1 MEDIRRTIRSVG
13 NPALGDV
20 YNVDIVEISE
30 RFKRP
35 KLECESVLRKYE
47 ADWGFGM
54 SLGRAHQSVA
64 PPCVNRIGEVT
75 REWADHFQGTTVPPP
90 VSKDELAEAL
100 QYDHISNLQKTRELL
115 SGKLP
120 TTAPVELSYTA
131 SPVVKRSYETPRP
144 AVAPLAKAP
153 EPSPSPGLRS
163 PTVGGGAGRR
173 VTISENPAAPTPR
186 GAASSAAAVNEALV
200 AAGRTPAARARTP
213 AAAVGGGAEPAEP
226 APRSVRR
233 TPAAVGGGAAA
244 AAAQGTPARTLL
256 VGGGGTE
263 PAAQPASEGGG
274 ARTAEPEPAA
284 PSTPAPTES
293 EVRSTIKQ
301 AKQELSREFP
311 EALAKVRALP
321 KSKAAKLRT
330 RVFSYVLS
338 NWVIRAP
345 AALVTGVKN
354 MLLQP
359 TALEAEDVRRLDAS
373 RRQEEAGTLLKEAVV
388 EAKRREAQRKRDAA
402 LSKLQAVVRGKLARK
417 AAAATIVQAAVRGR
431 QARTQAKEL
440 RTERKQAAAATV
452 LQAAVRGRQA
462 RKEVSEKRAKETAA
476 ATVLQAAVR
485 GRKAR
490 VATAKIKAEASARL
504 APPQPPPSEAA
515 VEGLE
520 DLSWTVVHQRWKEA
534 TGNKAKNKTKAEMIA
549 DIRARVPRATAS
561 QAPRR
566 SLGIGPNR
574 GSGRARAS
582 VGGGSGSQ

>member
-20 YNVDIVEISE
+20 NNVDIVEVSE

-75 REWADHFQGTTVPPP
+75 REWADHFQGTAVPPP

-131 SPVVKRSYETPRP
+131 SPVVKRSYESPRP

-213 AAAVGGGAEPAEP
+213 AAAVGGGAEPAAAE
-226 APRSVRR
+226 PRSVRR
-233 TPAAVGGGAAA
+233 TPAAAVGGGAAA
-244 AAAQGTPARTLL
+244 AAAQGTPARTPL
-256 VGGGGTE
+256 GGGGTE

-338 NWVIRAP
+338 NWVIGAP
-345 AALVTGVKN
+345 AALVEGVKGL
-354 MLLQP
+354 LLQP
-359 TALEAEDVRRLDAS
+359 AAILDEARRANTS
-373 RRQEEAGTLLKEAVV
+373 QRQENAGTLLKEAVA

-452 LQAAVRGRQA
+452 LQAAVRGR
-462 RKEVSEKRAKETAA
+462 
-476 ATVLQAAVR
+476 
-485 GRKAR
+485 KAR

-520 DLSWTVVHQRWKEA
+520 DLSWTVVHQRWMEA
-534 TGNKAKNKTKAEMIA
+534 TGKRAKNKTKTEMIA
-549 DIRARVPRATAS
+549 EIRGSQAPRATAS

-566 SLGIGPNR
+566 STGVGPNR

>member
-1 MEDIRRTIRSVG
+1 
-13 NPALGDV
+13 
-20 YNVDIVEISE
+20 
-30 RFKRP
+30 
-35 KLECESVLRKYE
+35 
-47 ADWGFGM
+47 
-54 SLGRAHQSVA
+54 
-64 PPCVNRIGEVT
+64 
-75 REWADHFQGTTVPPP
+75 
-90 VSKDELAEAL
+90 
-100 QYDHISNLQKTRELL
+100 
-115 SGKLP
+115 
-120 TTAPVELSYTA
+120 
-131 SPVVKRSYETPRP
+131 
-144 AVAPLAKAP
+144 
-153 EPSPSPGLRS
+153 
-163 PTVGGGAGRR
+163 
-173 VTISENPAAPTPR
+173 
-186 GAASSAAAVNEALV
+186 
-200 AAGRTPAARARTP
+200 
-213 AAAVGGGAEPAEP
+213 
-226 APRSVRR
+226 
-233 TPAAVGGGAAA
+233 
-244 AAAQGTPARTLL
+244 
-256 VGGGGTE
+256 
-263 PAAQPASEGGG
+263 
-274 ARTAEPEPAA
+274 
-284 PSTPAPTES
+284 
-293 EVRSTIKQ
+293 
-301 AKQELSREFP
+301 
-311 EALAKVRALP
+311 
-321 KSKAAKLRT
+321 LRT

-338 NWVIRAP
+338 NWVMGAP

-359 TALEAEDVRRLDAS
+359 TALEAEDVRRLDTS
-373 RRQEEAGTLLKEAVV
+373 QRQEEAGTLLKEAVA

-504 APPQPPPSEAA
+504 APPQPPTSAAA

-574 GSGRARAS
+574 GPGRARAS
-582 VGGGSGSQ
+582 VGGASGSQ